1 MDGIGEGGLYECG
14 STTNDAKEVT
24 CYAFSAKPTYLH
36 REGLLQ
42 FEAVSAEGGSTIP
55 LRV

>member
-42 FEAVSAEGGSTIP
+42 FEAVSAE
-55 LRV
+55 